1 MKYNYKLPLA
11 VILVSSLSGCGSGSS
26 TSTNTTGLGGVV
38 ADGYLR
44 GATVCLD
51 QNRDDSCLGEAITTT
66 SGAGGAYTL
75 DIPDGVDG
83 SAFPI
88 VVEVPQGAV
97 DEGEDPDS
105 ATDDLSVSDSFTLS
119 TPPGKNSFI
128 SPLTTLINKIARNS
142 TAEELKRVEDDIKQE
157 MGLSDSAV
165 DLYSNFVAKSK
176 VGNEQSEYTK
186 MFRVA
191 QLLARNFANTEAQ
204 LKKNSS
210 AGSADRAAITSIKAL
225 EQVSAISGVVSS
237 NSSAFD
243 ANKLA
248 EQLKAQWTNAVKD
261 IKTADDIARIKNA
274 AKLPRLYD
282 AGTYQYV
289 DKTQS
294 PTIDTPEAKIMFF
307 AKKSDFTDWDIQ
319 LVNTAGSVMH
329 TFIDA
334 DVDSELDILPHL
346 FGYTKRLP
354 SLAHGSYKFIAKPKT
369 GSGDAIELKATSFNI
384 ISVDTTPVSAG
395 EVGAQLYSKVSNRY
409 DDVRVSV
416 PYGNEAL
423 NYGARIYD
431 AQDKILQFN
440 RSEKGKNQFYFN
452 LKHKDTASRIAIT
465 ARNAPAWS
473 DADVVFKYLDRAV
486 MLSQSKVIVDWA
498 NANFYNSS
506 IDTVSPYRSIDIG
519 FGLEG
524 AANIDNL
531 PISSFLVEHFVMG
544 SYVSKAV
551 CTPLTTTDP
560 EFNCSPSV
568 SESYADPDGSGSNY
582 STFSYSIEHVRPT
595 MAFPVGNYRIRV
607 IDNANNEDAS
617 FVNLGAEDTSAK
629 AVGMKISDLTI
640 DSVAQAN
647 ADGWVD
653 AKVANVEDGYFY
665 SANFRVEYTRIRNGV
680 TESRASSIVNS
691 PKSSNGEIIYQLA
704 LLKSKTI
711 DKIASLKK
719 KGYVPKKVIVRLS
732 VSDGLDSRNINN
744 IWRTQPKDTGYF
756 SELF

>member
-237 NSSAFD
+237 NSSNCTVA
-243 ANKLA
+243 
-248 EQLKAQWTNAVKD
+248 
-261 IKTADDIARIKNA
+261 
-274 AKLPRLYD
+274 
-282 AGTYQYV
+282 
-289 DKTQS
+289 
-294 PTIDTPEAKIMFF
+294 
-307 AKKSDFTDWDIQ
+307 
-319 LVNTAGSVMH
+319 
-329 TFIDA
+329 
-334 DVDSELDILPHL
+334 
-346 FGYTKRLP
+346 
-354 SLAHGSYKFIAKPKT
+354 
-369 GSGDAIELKATSFNI
+369 
-384 ISVDTTPVSAG
+384 SAG
-395 EVGAQLYSKVSNRY
+395 
-409 DDVRVSV
+409 
-416 PYGNEAL
+416 
-423 NYGARIYD
+423 
-431 AQDKILQFN
+431 
-440 RSEKGKNQFYFN
+440 
-452 LKHKDTASRIAIT
+452 
-465 ARNAPAWS
+465 
-473 DADVVFKYLDRAV
+473 
-486 MLSQSKVIVDWA
+486 
-498 NANFYNSS
+498 
-506 IDTVSPYRSIDIG
+506 
-519 FGLEG
+519 
-524 AANIDNL
+524 
-531 PISSFLVEHFVMG
+531 
-544 SYVSKAV
+544 
-551 CTPLTTTDP
+551 
-560 EFNCSPSV
+560 
-568 SESYADPDGSGSNY
+568 
-582 STFSYSIEHVRPT
+582 
-595 MAFPVGNYRIRV
+595 
-607 IDNANNEDAS
+607 
-617 FVNLGAEDTSAK
+617 
-629 AVGMKISDLTI
+629 
-640 DSVAQAN
+640 
-647 ADGWVD
+647 
-653 AKVANVEDGYFY
+653 
-665 SANFRVEYTRIRNGV
+665 
-680 TESRASSIVNS
+680 
-691 PKSSNGEIIYQLA
+691 
-704 LLKSKTI
+704 
-711 DKIASLKK
+711 
-719 KGYVPKKVIVRLS
+719 
-732 VSDGLDSRNINN
+732 
-744 IWRTQPKDTGYF
+744 
-756 SELF
+756 